1 MVSLVESQQHHKLI
15 HKLQGG
21 KPLGE
26 EELRNCGA
34 FYQAAIL
41 RCEHCHTKKVPLTVT
56 DTSAEATGSQE
67 LAVVSGTHGMQM
79 EFTRVNEQFE
89 AVEIEPMTT
98 LQRKKTPPVGRP
110 RISAA
115 TAEHVDSHV
124 NTFDG
129 ILAKDITYV
138 KTHVF
143 RESHFSEAH
152 HHQLR
157 QICFSW
163 RLLHCRCCHV
173 LVDASP
179 ENAICSHRRVPHHT
193 SQITGRTPLP
203 VCNAMIS
210 LFHSLCHVQNR
221 KRAGNMKHMS
231 VVKCQNTAVCLEA
244 STCCGRQQTILA
256 RAKPHFETQQHSRP
270 TQNNEAIRKSATCP
284 AAGRAGRTL
293 VRPRC

>member
-98 LQRKKTPPVGRP
+98 LQRKKTPS
-110 RISAA
+110 ISAA

-138 KTHVF
+138 KTHV
-143 RESHFSEAH
+143 S
-152 HHQLR
+152 
-157 QICFSW
+157 
-163 RLLHCRCCHV
+163 
-173 LVDASP
+173 
-179 ENAICSHRRVPHHT
+179 RV
-193 SQITGRTPLP
+193 
-203 VCNAMIS
+203 
-210 LFHSLCHVQNR
+210 
-221 KRAGNMKHMS
+221 S
-231 VVKCQNTAVCLEA
+231 V
-244 STCCGRQQTILA
+244 
-256 RAKPHFETQQHSRP
+256 F
-270 TQNNEAIRKSATCP
+270 
-284 AAGRAGRTL
+284 
-293 VRPRC
+293 